1 MQKLILFTF
10 FITINLCSQ
19 WIQVNN
25 GLSNRQ
31 VNSLVKSGNIL
42 FAGTWPDSGVYIS
55 TNYGLNWVRSSLNT
69 FIVNS
74 FTIQQNNI
82 FVNTYLEGI
91 FLSTNY
97 GQNWN
102 QTFLNNYDV
111 KAFVINNSNYIA
123 GNGHLKGI
131 YTSTNFGLN
140 WNQALNNVDVNDIVA
155 KDNYIFAGTTNNG
168 IYQSSNNGLSWSLV
182 PINTS
187 TVYSLS
193 TELSIIVAAAY
204 RGVFLSTNNGLYWFA
219 IDSNYQVPIPYSVE
233 IMANNIFVGTMGY
246 SVFFTSNNG
255 DNWLHIDQGM
265 NNARVTSLCV
275 LNEYIF
281 AGTTLNGV
289 YRRHLSE
296 IIGLQNI
303 SEEIP
308 DKFFLSQNFPNPFN
322 PITNIN
328 FGLPQKTFVKLVI
341 FDLQGRE
348 VLQLVNNELSA
359 GLYNIDFDASHL
371 PSSVY
376 FYSIVAKNFFE
387 VKKMVLVK

>member
-1 MQKLILFTF
+1 MF
-10 FITINLCSQ
+10 
-19 WIQVNN
+19 
-25 GLSNRQ
+25 
-31 VNSLVKSGNIL
+31 
-42 FAGTWPDSGVYIS
+42 
-55 TNYGLNWVRSSLNT
+55 
-69 FIVNS
+69 
-74 FTIQQNNI
+74 
-82 FVNTYLEGI
+82 
-91 FLSTNY
+91 
-97 GQNWN
+97 
-102 QTFLNNYDV
+102 
-111 KAFVINNSNYIA
+111 
-123 GNGHLKGI
+123 
-131 YTSTNFGLN
+131 
-140 WNQALNNVDVNDIVA
+140 
-155 KDNYIFAGTTNNG
+155 
-168 IYQSSNNGLSWSLV
+168 
-182 PINTS
+182 
-187 TVYSLS
+187 
-193 TELSIIVAAAY
+193 
-204 RGVFLSTNNGLYWFA
+204 FLSTNNGLYWFA

-376 FYSIVAKNFFE
+376 FYSIVAKNFL
-387 VKKMVLVK
+387 K